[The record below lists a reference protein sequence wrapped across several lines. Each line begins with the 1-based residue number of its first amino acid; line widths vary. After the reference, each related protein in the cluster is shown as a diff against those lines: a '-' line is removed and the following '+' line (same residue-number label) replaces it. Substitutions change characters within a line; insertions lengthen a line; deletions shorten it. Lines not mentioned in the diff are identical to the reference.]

1 MPRRQSSRRRTQGW
15 MTSRRAISAVEFS
28 IAAPIFFFAIF
39 ASIELSRIE
48 LIRNL
53 AHDATYDTARFCMVD
68 GATEDEAA
76 ANAQRI
82 LDLAGAQ
89 GVTTTI
95 NDGQGL
101 SDDSPTIKVTIA
113 VDLGQNS
120 LVMPWIF
127 AGKTITSTTEL
138 KTERYHGYFNANDTN

>member
-1 MPRRQSSRRRTQGW
+1 
-15 MTSRRAISAVEFS
+15 
-28 IAAPIFFFAIF
+28 
-39 ASIELSRIE
+39 
-48 LIRNL
+48 
-53 AHDATYDTARFCMVD
+53 
-68 GATEDEAA
+68 
-76 ANAQRI
+76 
-82 LDLAGAQ
+82 
-89 GVTTTI
+89 
-95 NDGQGL
+95 L